1 MPKVNWGSKF
11 TRRKPKPHGKTRAIP
26 HIGFPTTPLHQA
38 PTKRYRV
45 IVPTTVSALEGA
57 KKERQ
62 TLVHQIYRKYPWAEP
77 LPRSLEILEEELDP
91 WIIFHAVVEDNVH
104 QPKPLILHA

>member
-1 MPKVNWGSKF
+1 MEKLEP
-11 TRRKPKPHGKTRAIP
+11 
-26 HIGFPTTPLHQA
+26 FPTLASPQRPLHQA

-45 IVPTTVSALEGA
+45 IVPTTVPALEGA